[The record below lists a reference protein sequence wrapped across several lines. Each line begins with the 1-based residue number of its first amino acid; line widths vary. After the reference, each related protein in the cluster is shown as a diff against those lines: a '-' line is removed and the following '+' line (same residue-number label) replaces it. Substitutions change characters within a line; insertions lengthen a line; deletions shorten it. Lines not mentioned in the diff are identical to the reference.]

1 MSDDADMGEPMI
13 LSFDEDQQ
21 PNPSS
26 SSAMNIDDLSNS
38 VNNGHHQQQQLGGRK
53 KRTRSNQMDI
63 IKAHS
68 HLSDHQVKIALSLY
82 KVQQNIYLLD
92 FQRVEVCYV
101 FYIMS
106 FLLPVSVFPFLCLGR
121 CIWVYEIMCFHYHGI
136 KESLCCLTKFRT
148 PTCAGWCTYGSS
160 TK

>member
-21 PNPSS
+21 ANS
-26 SSAMNIDDLSNS
+26 SSAMNVDDLSNS
-38 VNNGHHQQQQLGGRK
+38 VNNGHHHQQQQLGGRK

-68 HLSDHQVKIALSLY
+68 HMIDHNVKIALSLY

-92 FQRVEVCYV
+92 FQRVEV
-101 FYIMS
+101 
-106 FLLPVSVFPFLCLGR
+106 R
-121 CIWVYEIMCFHYHGI
+121 
-136 KESLCCLTKFRT
+136 
-148 PTCAGWCTYGSS
+148 
-160 TK
+160 